1 MIAHILLIL
10 QIIHFTRKRTQKSIP
25 NQEYMQMDI
34 TLKKKQEKEIRSII
48 KWLVS
53 LKEIQKYINV
63 MTTIIMF

>member
-1 MIAHILLIL
+1 MTAHILLIL

-34 TLKKKQEKEIRSII
+34 TLKKKHEKEIRSII

-53 LKEIQKYINV
+53 LKEIQKNIN
-63 MTTIIMF
+63 IITGMNMF

>member
-1 MIAHILLIL
+1 
-10 QIIHFTRKRTQKSIP
+10 
-25 NQEYMQMDI
+25 MDI

>member
-1 MIAHILLIL
+1 MNNHQKI
-10 QIIHFTRKRTQKSIP
+10 KKSIVL
-25 NQEYMQMDI
+25 QEYMQMDI